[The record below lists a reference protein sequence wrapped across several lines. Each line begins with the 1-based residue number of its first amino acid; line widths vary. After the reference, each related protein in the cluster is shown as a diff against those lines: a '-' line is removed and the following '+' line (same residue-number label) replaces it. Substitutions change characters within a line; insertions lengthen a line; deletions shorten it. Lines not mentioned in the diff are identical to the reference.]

1 MASNLFLKLVW
12 QVERVEQGLETPAV
26 VQVPKTVARRIWI
39 LKYIE
44 GRARIS

>member
-26 VQVPKTVARRIWI
+26 VQVPKQWQ
-39 LKYIE
+39 E
-44 GRARIS
+44 EFGF